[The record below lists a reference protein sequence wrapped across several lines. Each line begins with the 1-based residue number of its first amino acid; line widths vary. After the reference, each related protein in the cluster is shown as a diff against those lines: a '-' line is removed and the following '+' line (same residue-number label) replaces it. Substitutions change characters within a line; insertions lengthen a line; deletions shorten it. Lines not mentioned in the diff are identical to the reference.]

1 MRKILVPMFAIT
13 ILYSCSN
20 SDDDQFIDPDAKYFN
35 GFFITNEGNFNKT
48 NGTISHLSSDFNSVS
63 NDVFRNAN
71 GRGLGDVVQSMV
83 VHGDY
88 AFIIVNNSNTI
99 EVVEKNTFKSVYTI
113 TEALNSPNYAAINNN
128 KLYVS
133 SLYDSSINIYDV
145 EDYSFIKKIEL
156 DYAVG
161 GIATVD
167 NYLYAANGFYSGGM
181 TVEIIDTTT
190 DLNTID
196 LVFNNKIN
204 GIESNGQSVYVLETN
219 ENNSKITKI
228 NGETITQEIN
238 LPQANARYLAID
250 GSKLYYTAGTGVFQL
265 SDALTQSS
273 NKLFDVNTGEDP
285 FSILY
290 GFEVFDGTIFTSDA
304 NGFTDNGSVS
314 IYKEDGTI
322 VKTFNVGIGPNGF
335 FKF

>member
-113 TEALNSPNYAAINNN
+113 T
-128 KLYVS
+128 
-133 SLYDSSINIYDV
+133 
-145 EDYSFIKKIEL
+145 
-156 DYAVG
+156 
-161 GIATVD
+161 
-167 NYLYAANGFYSGGM
+167 
-181 TVEIIDTTT
+181 
-190 DLNTID
+190 
-196 LVFNNKIN
+196 
-204 GIESNGQSVYVLETN
+204 
-219 ENNSKITKI
+219 
-228 NGETITQEIN
+228 
-238 LPQANARYLAID
+238 
-250 GSKLYYTAGTGVFQL
+250 
-265 SDALTQSS
+265 
-273 NKLFDVNTGEDP
+273 
-285 FSILY
+285 
-290 GFEVFDGTIFTSDA
+290 
-304 NGFTDNGSVS
+304 
-314 IYKEDGTI
+314 
-322 VKTFNVGIGPNGF
+322 
-335 FKF
+335 